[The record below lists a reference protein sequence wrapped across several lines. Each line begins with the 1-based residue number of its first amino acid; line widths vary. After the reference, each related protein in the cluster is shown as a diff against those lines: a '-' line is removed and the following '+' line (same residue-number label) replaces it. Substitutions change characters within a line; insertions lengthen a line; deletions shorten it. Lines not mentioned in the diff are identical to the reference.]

1 MVSVFSCI
9 LENLWIYG
17 SFTSCTISAVPGWCV
32 VCWRLLWNFP
42 LSEAVPRG
50 VGKICCNA
58 GEEGKKNTLA
68 PSTKWS
74 FLGTWEMAWSSIF
87 SPENA
92 ENWAGF
98 ELFFPLIFL
107 MENCW
112 LITLAEGITLHMSYL
127 CCTFSDRKKLILTF
141 TECLWKA

>member
-1 MVSVFSCI
+1 MVSIFSCI
-9 LENLWIYG
+9 LENLWTYG

-58 GEEGKKNTLA
+58 GEEGKKHTNPIYKMVISQNLRN
-68 PSTKWS
+68 SVVICLLSRKCWN
-74 FLGTWEMAWSSIF
+74 LDCLCIIF
-87 SPENA
+87 STY
-92 ENWAGF
+92 
-98 ELFFPLIFL
+98 FL

-112 LITLAEGITLHMSYL
+112 LITLAEGITLHTTYL
-127 CCTFSDRKKLILTF
+127 CCTFSDRKKLILTL
-141 TECLWKA
+141 TECLWRA